1 MTYASA
7 PCTPILPRATPRAPA
22 QPTPRRARPSPSR
35 PTGRRH
41 RSRVDGSE
49 SQGRVRRAPAQAPT
63 GLTREVRRRA
73 CAALATVARSYSTRM
88 AGLKTRP
95 GQARRQAAPARRR
108 SPRRCCSVRRG
119 IRRRRTRRASP
130 AGTRCVR
137 VWSGLDGSPALKGRG
152 VRTLP
157 CPSGEPRWRDYPLRG
172 AGREH
177 LPQARFPGTS
187 IRQWFPPEGLRASPK
202 A

>member
-7 PCTPILPRATPRAPA
+7 PCTPILPRATPRSGSADSSPGPA
-22 QPTPRRARPSPSR
+22 QSLPANWPPPPLPRGWRRKPRP
-35 PTGRRH
+35 G
-41 RSRVDGSE
+41 
-49 SQGRVRRAPAQAPT
+49 
-63 GLTREVRRRA
+63 EVGAGPGTNRA
-73 CAALATVARSYSTRM
+73 CAALARSSSTRM

-95 GQARRQAAPARRR
+95 GQARRQTAPARRR
-108 SPRRCCSVRRG
+108 SPRRCGSVRRG

-177 LPQARFPGTS
+177 LPQARFRGTS